1 MPTEER
7 GLGSRSTQQVGTGRR
22 LGNLRT
28 PISVQKLQTALHA
41 KAKED
46 PSYRFYLLYDTEAT
60 GVEQWL
66 GELAEPHRLR
76 RWLRK
81 KHKVQGKWEKRYS
94 NQYLYDE
101 LGLINLPR
109 RTHDLP
115 WAKA

>member
-1 MPTEER
+1 
-7 GLGSRSTQQVGTGRR
+7 

-41 KAKED
+41 KAKEE
-46 PSYRFYLLYDTEAT
+46 PGYRFYLLYEAT

-66 GELAEPHRLR
+66 GELAEPHRLC

-81 KHKVQGKWEKRYS
+81 KHKVQGKGEKRYS
-94 NQYLYDE
+94 YQYLYDE
-101 LGLINLPR
+101 LELINLPR
-109 RTHDLP
+109 RTRDLP